1 MRRSLF
7 VIAMIAFERGL
18 TAYTDRYL
26 LSRQVC
32 ADYAKTLRA
41 RVAKFCAWCGADIEI
56 DSLSPE
62 LVNEWIAELDAS
74 GMNKW
79 TLGGYRRNL
88 LAVWNHAYLAG
99 DNDNAPNRLRK
110 VKTPRLIIEAYTQ
123 DELRALILAASKLT
137 ALHCDD
143 NRAAD
148 FWQAAIH
155 TAYSCGARR
164 GDVLRL
170 EWKHVAPSGR
180 LTFLQSK
187 TQYTHTVQLSK
198 EALFFAGKLT
208 TTGRV
213 LPWPYEKNW
222 FGVSFK
228 RLQKAAGVHRGSFK
242 WVRRSA
248 GSYAE
253 GVTPGAGARLLGHR
267 DGRMFKR
274 HYEDSNIAGE
284 NPEQPPPLA

>member
-1 MRRSLF
+1 MLRSLI
-7 VIAMIAFERGL
+7 VLAMIAFERGL
-18 TAYTDRYL
+18 ISYTERYL
-26 LSRQVC
+26 LARAVSS
-32 ADYAKTLRA
+32 DYAATLRA
-41 RVAKFCAWCGADIEI
+41 RVARFCVWCGADVTI
-56 DSLSPE
+56 DSLSPD
-62 LVNEWIAELDAS
+62 LVNEWIAELDQA

-79 TLGGYRRNL
+79 TLSGHRQNL

-110 VKTPRLIIEAYTQ
+110 VRKPRLIIEAYTQ
-123 DELRALILAASKLT
+123 DELRLLIAAAAKLT
-137 ALHCDD
+137 GLHADD
-143 NRAAD
+143 NKASD

-170 EWKHVAPSGR
+170 DWKHVAPSGR
-180 LTFLQSK
+180 LTFLQNK

-198 EALFFAGKLT
+198 EAMFFAHKLT

-222 FGVSFK
+222 FGVTFK
-228 RLQKAAGVHRGSFK
+228 RLQKAAGVTRGSFR
-242 WVRRSA
+242 WIRRSA

-253 GVTPGAGARLLGHR
+253 REQPGAGSALLGHR
-267 DGRMFKR
+267 DTRMFKR
-274 HYEDSNIAGE
+274 HYEDGSISGE
-284 NPEQPPPLA
+284 NPIQPPVL